1 MHDSSKNKKSITK
14 SENMMEKETYE
25 ITIIHAMF
33 LADNFYIKSLP
44 SQKFNARD
52 DEIDLTALI

>member
-1 MHDSSKNKKSITK
+1 
-14 SENMMEKETYE
+14 MMEKETYE

-33 LADNFYIKSLP
+33 LADNFYIKSLL